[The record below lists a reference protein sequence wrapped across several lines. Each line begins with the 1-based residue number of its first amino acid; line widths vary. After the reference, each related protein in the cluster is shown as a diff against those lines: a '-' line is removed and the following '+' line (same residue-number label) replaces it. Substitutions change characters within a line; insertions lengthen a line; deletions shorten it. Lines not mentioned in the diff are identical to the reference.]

1 MQDLVVLVNLDG
13 TACRIITR
21 KLRAE
26 HYYCRIVAADASLED
41 VLAQQPR
48 GVILAGGSQGE
59 AAELPLLVQLMKSG
73 LPVLALGDA
82 ALSAC
87 EALGGTLSEKAT
99 EPCVVSVQ
107 LINAPELFEEVEDG
121 ERYLPAC
128 RTLTMDAP
136 EVEVIAQAEQ
146 GVLGFRVTQQP
157 VWALALQIERNDM
170 YSTRLLTNFCQN
182 LCGCT
187 PWWNNKAFVD
197 RAQEEI
203 RAACGADG
211 HALCAISGGVDS
223 GVCAML
229 GHMAIGHRLHCI
241 FVDTGLLREG
251 ESERVMTFYRDQMG
265 LNVQRI
271 DASGEFLSALEGLTL
286 PVDKEA
292 VIFRLLRSI
301 LNRAAATLPDM
312 RVLIQGTTYSDEQ
325 PDCDFPL
332 EKPNAQVQ
340 LIEPVRELFKDEIRR
355 VGEELGMPAA
365 MTQRQ
370 PFPGSGL
377 ALRVLAEVTPE
388 RLALLRDADWMFR
401 QEIYESNLSKRLWQ
415 YFASLAPNP
424 VPGEDGYVVT
434 LRAVQAS
441 EGAGAM
447 PARLPSDLLERVSQQ
462 IREKY
467 PEVIRVLYDLTPSKR
482 YSQVDWR

>member
-1 MQDLVVLVNLDG
+1 MQDLIVLINLDG
-13 TACRIITR
+13 AACRMIAR

-26 HYYCRIVAADASLED
+26 HYYCRILPGSATLED

-48 GVILAGGSQGE
+48 GIVLAGGSTGE
-59 AAELPLLVQLMKSG
+59 PTVLPQLVKLMKCG

-87 EALGGTLSEKAT
+87 EALGGSLGEKSP
-99 EPCVVSVQ
+99 EPCVASVQ
-107 LINAPELFEEVEDG
+107 LSNAAVLFEEVEDG

-128 RTLTMDAP
+128 RPLLLDAP
-136 EVEVIAQAEQ
+136 ETEIIAQAEQ
-146 GVLGFRVTQQP
+146 GMLGFRVTNQP
-157 VWALALQIERNDM
+157 VWALAFQIERNDM
-170 YSTRLLTNFCQN
+170 YGTRLLVNFSQGI
-182 LCGCT
+182 CGCT
-187 PWWNNKAFVD
+187 AWWSNHAFVE

-203 RAACGADG
+203 RAACGEG

-229 GHMAIGHRLHCI
+229 GHMALQQRMHCI
-241 FVDTGLLREG
+241 FVDTGLLRHD

-265 LNVQRI
+265 LNVRRI
-271 DASGEFLSALEGLTL
+271 DASGEFLAALAGLAL
-286 PVDKEA
+286 PAEKEA
-292 VIFRLLRSI
+292 VIFRLLRDI
-301 LNRAAATLPDM
+301 LNREAATLPDI
-312 RVLIQGTTYSDEQ
+312 RLLIQGTTYSDEQ
-325 PDCDFPL
+325 PECDFPL
-332 EKPNAQVQ
+332 ERPNAQVQ
-340 LIEPVRELFKDEIRR
+340 LVEPVNELFKDEIRR

-377 ALRVLAEVTPE
+377 ALRILGEVTPE
-388 RLALLRDADWMFR
+388 RLALLRDADAIFR
-401 QEIYESNLSKRLWQ
+401 KEIYEANLAKRLWQ
-415 YFASLAPNP
+415 YFASMAPNP
-424 VPGEDGYVVT
+424 VPGEPGYVVT

-462 IREKY
+462 IREKR
-467 PEVIRVLYDLTPSKR
+467 PEVVRVLYDLTPSKR
-482 YSQVDWR
+482 YAQVDWR